1 MNLQQSIKKIL
12 KENSLKNN
20 LRELIGTVGIKKA
33 SLAVNGVSRLI
44 SLIDLN
50 DEEIN
55 YFIYQYLTEQFYP
68 DYGWSDIYDF
78 YKVELEQYGI
88 YDFLIDDSPA
98 YSYLG
103 EWDGYDYLYTLSIS
117 RGVINE
123 LTTLFGDK
131 WIPVFKTW
139 FEDNSGLHVREI
151 DLENRYNTF

>member
-103 EWDGYDYLYTLSIS
+103 EWDGYEYLYTLSIS

-131 WIPVFKTW
+131 LIPVFKTW